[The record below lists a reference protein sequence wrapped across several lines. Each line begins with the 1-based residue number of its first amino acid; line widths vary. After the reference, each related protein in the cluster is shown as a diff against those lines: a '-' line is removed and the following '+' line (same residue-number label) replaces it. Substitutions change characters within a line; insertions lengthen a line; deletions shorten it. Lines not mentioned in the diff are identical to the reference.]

1 MPVVKFPYGK
11 DFLSLDIPESRFAG
25 VMESHMH
32 EYKPAG
38 TPASLAKADPSL
50 AVYETAA
57 TAQMAASCIV
67 TAILCPIFVNFLH
80 RCEVKRQAKV
90 AAKKA
95 GKA

>member
-38 TPASLAKADPSL
+38 TPDELVRAAMANPIGTPTL
-50 AVYETAA
+50 AVMAEGIASASALAA
-57 TAQMAASCIV
+57 
-67 TAILCPIFVNFLH
+67 L
-80 RCEVKRQAKV
+80 
-90 AAKKA
+90 
-95 GKA
+95 